1 MDTHDWNVSTIFE
14 IRSFGASASS
24 LLALQELLGVEILM
38 GLQQYIFCTTLVQRY
53 SLVDMTNGSILSL
66 HQCGCRRQQDKSDG
80 RKIM

>member
-38 GLQQYIFCTTLVQRY
+38 GLQQYIFLHHPRSAIFARRY
-53 SLVDMTNGSILSL
+53 D
-66 HQCGCRRQQDKSDG
+66 
-80 RKIM
+80 